1 MVVFV
6 KEARMLIWPSN
17 WANKK
22 IEGFMGI
29 ETLTSQCYWRG
40 DTAQSGYNLRIGD
53 LRTLN
58 QCYWRGNGDNVRLGT
73 LWVHFERCSVGYVD
87 TLDAARHV
95 ESTL

>member
-6 KEARMLIWPSN
+6 KEASMLIWPSN

-40 DTAQSGYNLRIGD
+40 GHCTVWVQFEDWGLKDIEPMLLEGEWGD
-53 LRTLN
+53 CEAGHT
-58 QCYWRGNGDNVRLGT
+58 LGT
-73 LWVHFERCSVGYVD
+73 L
-87 TLDAARHV
+87 
-95 ESTL
+95 